1 MTYKIIIEATEA
13 VEYNKE
19 VERALSDLNIAL
31 GDELIT
37 WKEGTNLRF
46 FYKELEA

>member
-1 MTYKIIIEATEA
+1 MTYKIIIEATEEVA
-13 VEYNKE
+13 NNKE
-19 VERALSDLNIAL
+19 VEEALSDLNIAL

-46 FYKELEA
+46 LYKEEA